1 MILWYISR
9 ATGVVAL
16 LLLTLAVSLGLAN
29 AARLHSKRIP
39 RFVVNSVHRNAS
51 LLAVVFAF
59 LHVATVILDGY
70 VPISVM
76 TAVVPFS
83 SSYKAVWLAFGT
95 VSLDLFLAV
104 LITSLLRKRIG
115 NRVWRTVHWLAYLSW
130 PDAVIHSVG
139 IGTDAGS
146 RWMLALTGGCVALVA
161 AALAVRWRT
170 RTSSAQPSARGQR
183 QPAGHR
189 AAANALNVNTRVG
202 EHRQPQQSA
211 DKRQVGYDNQPA
223 TAGLDGR
230 RRRYPEQ
237 GRRALEGQSAT
248 A

>member
-1 MILWYISR
+1 MILWYIAR

-16 LLLTLAVSLGLAN
+16 VLLTLAVSLGLAN
-29 AARLHSKRIP
+29 AARLHSKRVP

-51 LLAVVFAF
+51 MLAVVFAG

-115 NRVWRTVHWLAYLSW
+115 NRVWRAVHWLAYLSW

-139 IGTDAGS
+139 MGTDAGS
-146 RWMLALTGGCVALVA
+146 RWMLALTGSCVALVA
-161 AALAVRWRT
+161 AALAVRWGT
-170 RTSSAQPSARGQR
+170 RTGSAKPSARVQR
-183 QPAGHR
+183 QPAG
-189 AAANALNVNTRVG
+189 
-202 EHRQPQQSA
+202 
-211 DKRQVGYDNQPA
+211 
-223 TAGLDGR
+223 
-230 RRRYPEQ
+230 
-237 GRRALEGQSAT
+237 
-248 A
+248 